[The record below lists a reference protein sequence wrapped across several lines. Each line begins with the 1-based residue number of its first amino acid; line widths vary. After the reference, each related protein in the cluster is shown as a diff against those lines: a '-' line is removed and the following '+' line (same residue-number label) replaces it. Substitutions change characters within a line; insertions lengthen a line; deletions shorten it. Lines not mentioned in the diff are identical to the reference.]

1 MSLHFSLTPRPEISS
16 LKTISLKTLQTPSR
30 KLSLLYS
37 LSSEVK
43 GFNNSPL
50 SAYHSELQDSWKRNV
65 ILHYIFF
72 SKKLFNLCKLFDS
85 VISNLCARIAPNQIP
100 AEYKYHWEESIQI
113 FLLRSTHFSF
123 WLSNVMQQMLPTG
136 FLSGK
141 IIKDEMLWGTW
152 SQEPEMLVSNYIHA
166 DN

>member
-16 LKTISLKTLQTPSR
+16 LKTISPKTLQTPSR
-30 KLSLLYS
+30 NLSPLYS
-37 LSSEVK
+37 VSSEVK

-65 ILHYIFF
+65 ILHYFF

-100 AEYKYHWEESIQI
+100 AEYKYH
-113 FLLRSTHFSF
+113 
-123 WLSNVMQQMLPTG
+123 
-136 FLSGK
+136 
-141 IIKDEMLWGTW
+141 
-152 SQEPEMLVSNYIHA
+152 
-166 DN
+166 

>member
-1 MSLHFSLTPRPEISS
+1 MSLAALKTLNYYMSLHFSLTPRPEISP

-65 ILHYIFF
+65 ILHCIFF
-72 SKKLFNLCKLFDS
+72 
-85 VISNLCARIAPNQIP
+85 
-100 AEYKYHWEESIQI
+100 
-113 FLLRSTHFSF
+113 
-123 WLSNVMQQMLPTG
+123 
-136 FLSGK
+136 
-141 IIKDEMLWGTW
+141 
-152 SQEPEMLVSNYIHA
+152 QEIV
-166 DN
+166 

>member
-1 MSLHFSLTPRPEISS
+1 MSLAALKTLNYYMSLHFSLTPRPEISP

-50 SAYHSELQDSWKRNV
+50 SDT
-65 ILHYIFF
+65 ILNFKILGKGMSYYTVFF

-100 AEYKYHWEESIQI
+100 AEYKYH
-113 FLLRSTHFSF
+113 
-123 WLSNVMQQMLPTG
+123 
-136 FLSGK
+136 
-141 IIKDEMLWGTW
+141 
-152 SQEPEMLVSNYIHA
+152 
-166 DN
+166 